1 MLSDEEKKAIEN
13 VEKFVYSILNGI
25 SAYDCKVVLNLIEK
39 QSKEIEEL
47 KEDRKKYAEEYIH
60 NNPWLYK
67 QLNENYILR
76 VESEQKERK
85 AWIKGTND
93 AYELCNKK
101 WKDKI
106 KAKIEEYDDK
116 GMTVNLANRSAGKT
130 FQQAVHYEVK
140 AVLQSLLEKE

>member
-1 MLSDEEKKAIEN
+1 MLSDEEREALQYFNTETRT
-13 VEKFVYSILNGI
+13 EEMHYG
-25 SAYDCKVVLNLIEK
+25 AVLVKLIEK

-93 AYELCNKK
+93 ADELCNKK
-101 WKDKI
+101 WEDKI
-106 KAKIEEYDDK
+106 KAKIEEIDYKMIAHQD
-116 GMTVNLANRSAGKT
+116 VRE
-130 FQQAVHYEVK
+130 AVK
-140 AVLQSLLEKE
+140 QVLQSLLEKE